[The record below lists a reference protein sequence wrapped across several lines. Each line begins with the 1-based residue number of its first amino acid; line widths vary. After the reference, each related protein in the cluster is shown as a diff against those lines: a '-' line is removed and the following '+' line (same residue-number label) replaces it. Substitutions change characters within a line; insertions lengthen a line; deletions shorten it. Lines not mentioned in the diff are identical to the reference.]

1 MARVVTVAVAEPA
14 VAAGWAA
21 AALVGEVRA
30 AEERAAAAAA
40 GSRAVE
46 GEAVAY
52 PEAARWVR
60 RRGRG
65 RRDCRRR
72 R

>member
-30 AEERAAAAAA
+30 AEEWAVAVTA

-46 GEAVAY
+46 GEAMA
-52 PEAARWVR
+52 
-60 RRGRG
+60 
-65 RRDCRRR
+65 
-72 R
+72 